1 MITQKIK
8 FTEKNEV
15 KTETLDLKDFQQP
28 NHWKMVFLILLI
40 CSSVLWIHAFF
51 SVFYISSQ
59 SCFPCHKNSK
69 MDKSG
74 VTLCRQGNLEPW
86 WLGCS
91 SPQPPV
97 ASLLFSSIP
106 IIALQFYS
114 AQSWPFFPKYR
125 LFSPIIVIFTSC
137 NTLGIYMVLY
147 NLQKALMFIHYHIKT
162 SQRSTEVDR
171 TDYLLHLTAQLSRF
185 QGKCWSPSHR
195 RYYVLK

>member
-1 MITQKIK
+1 MLFLQSFILAA
-8 FTEKNEV
+8 NR
-15 KTETLDLKDFQQP
+15 
-28 NHWKMVFLILLI
+28 VFHVI
-40 CSSVLWIHAFF
+40 
-51 SVFYISSQ
+51 
-59 SCFPCHKNSK
+59 KNSK
-69 MDKSG
+69 MVKSG

-91 SPQPPV
+91 PPQPPV

-137 NTLGIYMVLY
+137 NTLGIYMVLF

-162 SQRSTEVDR
+162 SQRSTEVNR